1 MPSQLTDRTFSFV
14 TTIYPEM
21 KNMSDAD
28 KYRNSHEQKDIECL
42 IAFYTPLFQHEF
54 YK

>member
-28 KYRNSHEQKDIECL
+28 KYRNSHEQKYIKCL
-42 IAFYTPLFQHEF
+42 MAFYVPLFQHGF
-54 YK
+54 CK